1 MVEFRKVVIDGVT
14 YNALTDEELED
25 YTKEVELKK
34 ELDLQHEKITNGTL
48 DTMSLDDFKTKYNK
62 FYDL

>member
-14 YNALTDEELED
+14 YNALTDDELED